1 MNQNSIIRDAI
12 LSVPPEGI
20 STFSKQIEDIPGII
34 KLTVGEPDF
43 DTPDHIKSAGIWA
56 IQENDTHYTDPLGT
70 LAVRQ
75 AAADFVAKKYGIF
88 YDAKTEVVT
97 TIGVSEAIL
106 DVFLALLEPGDEV
119 FLPSPVFP
127 VYQGAISIAGGKVDY
142 INLANDNFKLTPER
156 LRQEAQENPRAKT
169 ILLTTPSNPTGVSYE
184 DDELEAL
191 AAVAREF
198 DLTVI
203 SDEIYAEITYDK
215 VHSSIAKFIP
225 ERTIVFNGL
234 SKSHA
239 MTGWRFGVIFA
250 PESLMEGIAK
260 VHVFNSY
267 DVSSIVQKAAIEAF
281 TVGIN
286 DIDPMK
292 KVYKERRDLVLA
304 ALEKVGIEA
313 VTPEGAFYIFAK
325 IPANYESS
333 LEFCTALAEQAR
345 VGVVPGDAFGP
356 GGEGYFRISYATS
369 TANLEMAMDRLTDF
383 LVADDLALKSQE
395 A

>member
-1 MNQNSIIRDAI
+1 MNQNSIIRDVI
-12 LSVPPEGI
+12 LSMPPEGI
-20 STFSKQIEDIPGII
+20 STFSKQIEDIPGMI

-43 DTPDHIKSAGIWA
+43 DTPEHIKTAGIEA
-56 IQENDTHYTDPLGT
+56 IQNNNTHYTDPLGS

-75 AAADFVAKKYGIF
+75 AAADFVAKKYGIH

-106 DVFLALLEPGDEV
+106 DVFLSLLEPGDEV

-127 VYQGAISIAGGKVDY
+127 VYQGTIQMAGGKVDY

-156 LRQEAQENPRAKT
+156 LRQEIKEHPRAKT
-169 ILLTTPSNPTGVSYE
+169 LLLTTPSNPTGVSY
-184 DDELEAL
+184 DDEELKAL
-191 AAVAREF
+191 ADVAREF

-203 SDEIYAEITYDK
+203 SDEIYGEITYDK
-215 VHSSIAKFIP
+215 AHSSIAKFIP
-225 ERTIVFNGL
+225 ERTIVFSGL

-239 MTGWRFGVIFA
+239 MTGWRFGVVFA
-250 PESLMEGIAK
+250 PKALMDGIAK

-267 DVSSIVQKAAIEAF
+267 DVSSFVQEAAIEAF
-281 TVGIN
+281 TVGM
-286 DIDPMK
+286 DDVEPMK
-292 KVYKERRDLVLA
+292 KIYRERRDLVLD
-304 ALEKVGIEA
+304 ALKNAGIEA

-325 IPANYESS
+325 IPDSYETS
-333 LEFCTALAEQAR
+333 LEFCTDLAEQAH

-356 GGEGYFRISYATS
+356 GGEGYFRISYVTS
-369 TANLEMAMDRLTDF
+369 TANLQEAMNRLTDF
-383 LVADDLALKSQE
+383 LAADDVALKSQG